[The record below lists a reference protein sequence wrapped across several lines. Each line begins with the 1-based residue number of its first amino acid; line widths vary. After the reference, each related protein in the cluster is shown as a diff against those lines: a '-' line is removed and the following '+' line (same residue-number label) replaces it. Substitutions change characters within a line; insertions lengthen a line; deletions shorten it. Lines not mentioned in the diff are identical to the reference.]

1 MTLPPACGH
10 NRPSPARADSRM
22 SPTVRRADSA
32 DLNLLAPLFDRYRHF
47 YTQRHD
53 EAVSRAFI
61 DERLRRGDS
70 VLLLAA
76 LDDIEAAGF
85 VQLYPTFSSV
95 RAARVWV
102 LNDLF
107 VQAQARRRGVARALL
122 DAAARFARADGAA
135 RLELETNHDNAQAQA
150 LYDAA
155 GWQRFDGTQRY
166 HLALAETPPAQ
177 A

>member
-1 MTLPPACGH
+1 
-10 NRPSPARADSRM
+10 M
-22 SPTVRRADSA
+22 SLTVRRAGLD
-32 DLNLLAPLFDRYRHF
+32 DLDLLAPLFDRYRHF
-47 YTQRHD
+47 YTQRFD
-53 EAVSRAFI
+53 EAVSRSFLG
-61 DERLRRGDS
+61 ERLSRGDS

-76 LDDIEAAGF
+76 LDGDDGAGF
-85 VQLYPTFSSV
+85 TQLYPIFSSV

-107 VQAQARRRGVARALL
+107 VEAHARRRGVAQALL
-122 DAAARFARADGAA
+122 DAAAAFARADGAA
-135 RLELETNHDNAQAQA
+135 RLELETNHDNLGAQA

-166 HLALAETPPAQ
+166 HLPLQPPAVS

>member
-1 MTLPPACGH
+1 
-10 NRPSPARADSRM
+10 M
-22 SPTVRRADSA
+22 SLAIRRARSA
-32 DLNLLAPLFDRYRHF
+32 DLDLVAPLFDRYRHF
-47 YTQRHD
+47 YTQRD
-53 EAVSRAFI
+53 DAEVSRAFI
-61 DERLRRGDS
+61 GERLQRGDS

-76 LDDIEAAGF
+76 LDDAAAAGF

-107 VQAQARRRGVARALL
+107 VEPGARRRGVARALL
-122 DAAARFARADGAA
+122 EAAAEFARNDGAA
-135 RLELETNHDNAQAQA
+135 RLELETDHDNAQAQA

-166 HLALAETPPAQ
+166 HLSLAQAGLPPAQ